1 MGRGT
6 SGSDRR
12 GFVLGAATAAAT
24 MPLLGREAEA
34 APSEIGQWS
43 PVYPWPCVAIH
54 MIQLDTRILTFADDD
69 AVFPARN
76 ADFSKAF
83 IVNIPIGGAPQGPPV
98 YLPNKV
104 TNLFCAGHS
113 HLPGPVPKV
122 LLMGGHEGK
131 QYLGSADVTLFEY
144 GAGYA
149 WKTLRN
155 NAMNAGRW
163 YGTSTVMGN
172 GEVVILSGSIK
183 DSQRNVN
190 PLPQV
195 WQTNQGGGWRDL
207 TNAVRKIPYYPTQVV
222 APNGLLYV
230 TGRAQQTLYLDT
242 AGRGSWRNGPVR
254 TYGDRYYGSS
264 TVYGTG
270 KILMAGGGGGGNAA
284 GGGSSIP
291 PTATCEVIDLMQPNP
306 KWRRVGSM
314 RWARRHMNATVL
326 PDGKTLVTGGS
337 SAPNNDAR
345 QAVYAAEMWDP
356 ATEKWTTMASMRVP
370 RMYHSTALLLPDG
383 RVLSAGGGRP
393 PARAASSYSNCEI
406 YSPPYLFRGPRP
418 EIRSA
423 PATLTYSQRFT
434 ITCSQADQIR
444 DVTLV
449 RLGSVT
455 HCINMDQRFQRV
467 AFTLQSGVLQCTM
480 NPTRA
485 VVPPGPYMLHVL
497 NAAGVPSVAKF
508 VRIG

>member
-1 MGRGT
+1 MSRGT
-6 SGSDRR
+6 FAGDRR
-12 GFVLGAATAAAT
+12 GFVIGAAATAAA
-24 MPLLGREAEA
+24 MPLFGREAEA
-34 APSEIGQWS
+34 SPAETGQWS
-43 PVYPWPCVAIH
+43 PVYAWPCVAIH

-69 AVFPARN
+69 AVFPARG

-83 IVNIPIGGAPQGPPV
+83 VVNVPINGAPQDPPV
-98 YLPNKV
+98 YIPNNA

-113 HLPGPVPKV
+113 HIPGPRSRV
-122 LLMGGHEGK
+122 LLLGGHEGK
-131 QYLGSADVTLFEY
+131 QYFGSADVTTFDY
-144 GAGYA
+144 TDGYV
-149 WKTLRN
+149 WKTQS
-155 NAMNAGRW
+155 AYTMNAGRW
-163 YGTSTVMGN
+163 YATSTVMGN
-172 GEVVILSGSIK
+172 GEIVVISGSIK

-195 WQTNQGGGWRDL
+195 WRTGIGGWRNL
-207 TNAVRKIPYYPTQVV
+207 TGAVRKLLYYPTQVV

-242 AGRGSWRNGPVR
+242 SGKGKWHNGPLR

-270 KILMAGGGGGGNAA
+270 KILMAGGGGGGNAN

-291 PTATCEVIDLMQPNP
+291 PTETCEVIDLNQPNP
-306 KWRRVGSM
+306 QWRRVASM
-314 RWARRHMNATVL
+314 MWPRRHMNATVL

-356 ATEKWTTMASMRVP
+356 ATEQWTTMASMRVP
-370 RMYHSTALLLPDG
+370 RLYHSTAMLLPDG
-383 RVLSAGGGRP
+383 RVLTAGGGRP
-393 PARAASSYSNCEI
+393 PARGASSYSNCEI
-406 YSPPYLFRGPRP
+406 YSPPYLFRGTRP
-418 EIRSA
+418 QITAA
-423 PATLTYSQRFT
+423 PTSVTYGQQFT
-434 ITCSQADQIR
+434 IACTQADQIR
-444 DVTLV
+444 GVTLV
-449 RLGSVT
+449 RLAAVT
-455 HCINMDQRFQRV
+455 HCINMDQRYQRV
-467 AFTLQSGVLQCTM
+467 AFTLQNGVLNCTM
-480 NPTRA
+480 NPTPA